1 MKKQNLLYLIISILI
16 FGTVL
21 AQAENILLNPGFETG
36 GGEAVP
42 DDWTVVQASWWITD
56 PQYIYSGT
64 GSVQCNGWGEW
75 GEVKQSYDSAMLANQ
90 TVTATVWAMVWSD
103 AVISSGWN
111 GAVLSIMETGF
122 VTPLATTN
130 FVNSTSAKG
139 VWHKGTVIAELFPDT
154 DSIEISLQCA
164 AVPDWTYCQTPV
176 YFDNASLEVVIPEPG
191 MVLSLLSLLLLW
203 SGRKN

>member
-1 MKKQNLLYLIISILI
+1 MKKQNLLYLIISIMI
-16 FGTVL
+16 FGIVS

-42 DDWTVVQASWWITD
+42 DNWTVVQASWWITD
-56 PQYIYSGT
+56 PQYVYSGT

-75 GEVKQSYDSAMLANQ
+75 GEVKQTYESAMLANQ
-90 TVTATVWAMVWSD
+90 TVTATVWAMIWSD
-103 AVISSGWN
+103 AVISNGWN

-122 VTPLATTN
+122 TAPLATTN
-130 FVNSTSAKG
+130 FVNSTSEKG
-139 VWHKGTVIAELFPDT
+139 VWHKGIVIADLYPDS
-154 DSIEISLQCA
+154 DSIEILLQCA

-191 MVLSLLSLLLLW
+191 MVLSLLGLLFL
-203 SGRKN
+203 RRRRE